1 MTNLYERDQNTLI
14 FGFYGR
20 SGQGVEKAVRLF
32 AKACF
37 MSGLY
42 VQSFTFRSHDRRG
55 SPVTG
60 YVKTDKEPILSKS
73 VEEPDFYIVFDA
85 TMIDP
90 KTIKDNST
98 LILNAPQKP
107 ISEALRKKK
116 IKIYSLDASEM
127 ALLTK
132 VNKPN
137 TAMIGGLTKLFSK
150 VSMKSI
156 RTAMDEEHLTREN
169 VAALE
174 EGYRGIK

>member
-1 MTNLYERDQNTLI
+1 LI

-60 YVKTDKEPILSKS
+60 YVKTDKEAILSKS
-73 VEEPDFYIVFDA
+73 VENPDFYIVFDSA
-85 TMIDP
+85 MMDP
-90 KTIKDNST
+90 KSLKDNST
-98 LILNAPQKP
+98 LILNVPQKP

-116 IKIYSLDASEM
+116 VKIYSVDATSI

-132 VNKPN
+132 TGAPN
-137 TAMIGGLTKLFSK
+137 TAMIGALTKLFSK

-156 RTAMDEEHLTREN
+156 RTAMDEEHLAREN
-169 VAALE
+169 VNALE
-174 EGYRGIK
+174 EGYRNVR